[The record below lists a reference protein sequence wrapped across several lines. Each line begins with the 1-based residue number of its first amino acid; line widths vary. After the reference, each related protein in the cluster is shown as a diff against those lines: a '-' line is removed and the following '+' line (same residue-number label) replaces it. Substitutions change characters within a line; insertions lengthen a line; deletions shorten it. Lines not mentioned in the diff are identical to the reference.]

1 MDEEQDRTEI
11 ESFLRQN
18 LSKLEVSENAILI
31 SGIIISEWISPSGRR
46 FLARTPIGDPS
57 SWQTQG
63 YLFSTL
69 FAGEWEEVDDDNSL
83 NEDEDE
89 DYE

>member
-1 MDEEQDRTEI
+1 MEYDENERAEI
-11 ESFLRQN
+11 EGYLRN
-18 LSKLEVSENAILI
+18 TLAKLDVTDNAVLVA
-31 SGIIISEWISPSGRR
+31 GIIVSEWILPNGKR
-46 FLARTPIGDPS
+46 FLARTPIGELS

-69 FAGEWEEVDDDNSL
+69 YEQDWEQLDEDNTL

-89 DYE
+89 E